1 MKKNGGEEHA
11 HSFLVEK
18 ESKEKLVRLDEVQKV
33 NSLDYNKKG
42 TDLFG
47 AWIPNSKIR
56 LRKIELGLEKS
67 SHRPQFR
74 DLSQSF
80 GYKRQKNIEVPFK
93 HFKDSSNYIEQYR
106 NDVTYTSYGI
116 RQQPT
121 FTHIRCSSQPLGS
134 PTLPLLD
141 SAEKSRLNSAGERRI
156 PLNLTVQPGT
166 PSNVISVRKPMGAA
180 SGVAAAAA
188 NITSNSS
195 SHPPTTQATSSTTHS
210 LLTKKT
216 TSLQLQNRKNSARMK
231 TFELIS
237 QSFDKQEGIST
248 LIQQKPISHV
258 EAYSPYKDEDL
269 NYLDVSFATI
279 APSLPRFKMHKV
291 STHGDNSRH
300 GTTFFSVPAA
310 PTNSLPHINSDRPR
324 ALFGKERMK
333 LTKMT
338 GNGRKDFSRDAY
350 EKILKQQTLLQTA
363 VQIVLLEQVD
373 RKAVSAGEFSGGIMQ
388 FLLTGYGTINQGER
402 M

>member
-237 QSFDKQEGIST
+237 QSFDKQVSVFQFVYLLGI
-248 LIQQKPISHV
+248 P
-258 EAYSPYKDEDL
+258 
-269 NYLDVSFATI
+269 
-279 APSLPRFKMHKV
+279 
-291 STHGDNSRH
+291 
-300 GTTFFSVPAA
+300 
-310 PTNSLPHINSDRPR
+310 SDR
-324 ALFGKERMK
+324 
-333 LTKMT
+333 
-338 GNGRKDFSRDAY
+338 
-350 EKILKQQTLLQTA
+350 
-363 VQIVLLEQVD
+363 
-373 RKAVSAGEFSGGIMQ
+373 
-388 FLLTGYGTINQGER
+388 
-402 M
+402 